1 MLAGT
6 LLRPAARERIALPL
20 AGACLLPLAAF
31 AVHPPLPLAIVLL
44 ALTGLCAAYA
54 LGMDKWFVDE
64 VPADMRGRAMSLMG
78 AGLMTLQGIGMTA
91 GGAFAE
97 WAPPFAV
104 ICGGGVLGTLSV
116 LAVIRT
122 VHRTRLP
129 LPAPVPTPSP

>member
-1 MLAGT
+1 
-6 LLRPAARERIALPL
+6 
-20 AGACLLPLAAF
+20 
-31 AVHPPLPLAIVLL
+31 
-44 ALTGLCAAYA
+44 
-54 LGMDKWFVDE
+54 
-64 VPADMRGRAMSLMG
+64 
-78 AGLMTLQGIGMTA
+78 MTLQGIGMTA